1 MIISIDTSSAYMLD
15 GVVAVVTRKNILG
28 AKTVR
33 FLEGQQV
40 IAIECVK
47 YVGGV
52 VMSMQHQQF

>member
-1 MIISIDTSSAYMLD
+1 MLD

-33 FLEGQQV
+33 FLEDQQV